1 MRRAAILI
9 TIGALSLVLASCG
22 AESVSPSSTETDAGS
37 AATGCSSDEI
47 AEDAGELTGVW
58 TADDGGR
65 YYLRQ
70 TGDCVWWF
78 GTALQEVGDGEQPG
92 FANVALGRL
101 VDDELRLEWADV
113 PLGDILGVGTLT
125 LLLSDDG
132 NQLTKA
138 SEAGTGFGG
147 ITWTRQDAMSNASA
161 SPDEGETASPGSSE
175 STSPSP
181 SP

>member
-1 MRRAAILI
+1 MKRAATLT
-9 TIGALSLVLASCG
+9 TIGALALVLASCG
-22 AESVSPSSTETDAGS
+22 AETVGPSSTATDAGS
-37 AATGCSSDEI
+37 ATTGCSSDDI

-58 TADDGGR
+58 TADDAGR

-70 TGDCVWWF
+70 MGDCVWWF
-78 GTALQEVGDGEQPG
+78 GTELQEVGDGEQPG
-92 FANVALGRL
+92 FANVAVGRL
-101 VDDELRLEWADV
+101 ADDELRLEWADV
-113 PLGDILGVGTLT
+113 PLGDILGGGTLI
-125 LLLSDDG
+125 LQVSDDG

-147 ITWTRQDAMSNASA
+147 ITWTRQDAVSNASA
-161 SPDEGETASPGSSE
+161 SPEGSPGTSA

>member
-1 MRRAAILI
+1 MGRAAIHT
-9 TIGALSLVLASCG
+9 TIGALVLVLASCG
-22 AESVSPSSTETDAGS
+22 AESVSPSSTETDADS

-47 AEDAGELTGVW
+47 ADDAGELTGVW

-70 TGDCVWWF
+70 MGDCVWWF
-78 GTALQEVGDGEQPG
+78 GTGLQEVGDGAQPG
-92 FANVALGRL
+92 FANVAVGRL

-113 PLGDILGVGTLT
+113 PLGDVLGGGT
-125 LLLSDDG
+125 LLLRISDDG

-147 ITWTRQDAMSNASA
+147 VTWTRQDAAPDGSA
-161 SPDEGETASPGSSE
+161 SPEESQTVSPGSSE

>member
-1 MRRAAILI
+1 MRRAAIT
-9 TIGALSLVLASCG
+9 TIGALALVLASCG
-22 AESVSPSSTETDAGS
+22 AESVSPSSTATDAGS

-58 TADDGGR
+58 TADDAGR

-70 TGDCVWWF
+70 MGDCVWWF
-78 GTALQEVGDGEQPG
+78 GTELQEVGDGEQRG
-92 FANVALGRL
+92 FANVAVGRL

-113 PLGDILGVGTLT
+113 PLGDILGGGTLI
-125 LLLSDDG
+125 LQISDDG

-147 ITWTRQDAMSNASA
+147 ITWTRQDALSNASA
-161 SPDEGETASPGSSE
+161 SPEESETASPGSSA
-175 STSPSP
+175 SMSPSP